1 MIVENAFYLQLS
13 EMRVS
18 VDGLEKE
25 RDFYFGKLRDIEV
38 ICQEYE
44 NDNLPIV
51 KQIMD
56 ILYATE
62 VCEDVV
68 DAVLP
73 QCFPI
78 TLVRYILYNSN
89 SSMCSVIQL
98 YSSCNACLQ

>member
-1 MIVENAFYLQLS
+1 MK
-13 EMRVS
+13 VS

-38 ICQEYE
+38 VCQEYE

-62 VCEDVV
+62 VCE
-68 DAVLP
+68 AR
-73 QCFPI
+73 CE
-78 TLVRYILYNSN
+78 
-89 SSMCSVIQL
+89 
-98 YSSCNACLQ
+98 